1 VARCGCDSEAFRTL
15 IDDDVRISFR
25 AHDGSVPGPRDAIA
39 AIVVRSP
46 DALRL
51 ILNSPGRLGLPELTR
66 PVSSTSTALTAS
78 GISTDL
84 ADARR
89 QRPH

>member
-1 VARCGCDSEAFRTL
+1 
-15 IDDDVRISFR
+15 
-25 AHDGSVPGPRDAIA
+25 
-39 AIVVRSP
+39 VVRSP